1 LNFETCFFGS
11 DTFNQIRQVSPQ
23 MQPNRQEVRN
33 DENAVCPFCEKLFD
47 SPWQVRLAA
56 IQK

>member
-1 LNFETCFFGS
+1 MNFETRFFGS

-47 SPWQVRLAA
+47 SP
-56 IQK
+56 